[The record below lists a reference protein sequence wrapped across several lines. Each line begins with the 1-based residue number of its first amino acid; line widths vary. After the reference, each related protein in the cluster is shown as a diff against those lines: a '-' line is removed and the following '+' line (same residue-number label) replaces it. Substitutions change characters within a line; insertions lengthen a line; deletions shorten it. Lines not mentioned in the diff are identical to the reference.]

1 MLHAKRTENGL
12 RHYNDQGLKQL
23 QEILIYKQL
32 GFSLKDIQQ
41 IINDTDN
48 NILKSLIVNQRRK
61 LKQEIK
67 DASEQLA
74 SLSQLETFL
83 NKHSD
88 FPGNISQSIFDKI
101 KKTKKLKQLRI
112 KLLLIGISIDFILWG
127 SILYFLFYQG
137 NLIWLLLGILITV
150 ALTWY
155 IAIKII
161 TIILAIFVLIVFIS
175 LGCRLVNGF
184 LPVILLIQ
192 DILPVTS
199 VHKKIIVLKNIINK
213 NDQGVQL
220 LNLGHFFAFYSIGES
235 KREKYCLN
243 FRHFD

>member
-1 MLHAKRTENGL
+1 MSRSL
-12 RHYNDQGLKQL
+12 
-23 QEILIYKQL
+23 
-32 GFSLKDIQQ
+32 SLKDIQQ

-88 FPGNISQSIFDKI
+88 FPGNISQSKI
-101 KKTKKLKQLRI
+101 KKIKETKKLKELRI

-127 SILYFLFYQG
+127 SIPYFLFYQG

-155 IAIKII
+155 IAINYYHHTCYIYPHCFHK
-161 TIILAIFVLIVFIS
+161 FRVS
-175 LGCRLVNGF
+175 LSKWLFARHTPNTRYLTCDKCS
-184 LPVILLIQ
+184 Q
-192 DILPVTS
+192 
-199 VHKKIIVLKNIINK
+199 KN
-213 NDQGVQL
+213 
-220 LNLGHFFAFYSIGES
+220 
-235 KREKYCLN
+235 YCIEEYY
-243 FRHFD
+243 